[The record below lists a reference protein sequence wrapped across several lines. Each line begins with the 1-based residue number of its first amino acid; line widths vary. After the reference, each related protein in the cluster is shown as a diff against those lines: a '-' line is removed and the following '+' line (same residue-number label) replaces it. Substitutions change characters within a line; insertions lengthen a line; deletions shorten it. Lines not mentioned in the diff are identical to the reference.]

1 MTVERLVDNLVLM
14 WAGKKA
20 ALMVGQMVAPMG
32 SMWAV
37 QMAEHSAVS
46 LVVNWAE

>member
-1 MTVERLVDNLVLM
+1 MVDNLVLM

-20 ALMVGQMVAPMG
+20 ALMVEQMVVPMG

-46 LVVNWAE
+46 WVVNWAE